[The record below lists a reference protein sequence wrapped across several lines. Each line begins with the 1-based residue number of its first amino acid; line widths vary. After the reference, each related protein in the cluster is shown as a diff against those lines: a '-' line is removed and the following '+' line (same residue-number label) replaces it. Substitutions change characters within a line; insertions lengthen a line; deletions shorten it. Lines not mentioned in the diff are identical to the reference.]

1 MNRDWSNITLKEF
14 YKIQEIIEVQDEWT
28 MYNLLDYLYDI
39 DSAEMPVSKV
49 KQYSLGFLNENIDDI
64 DISKFNDPKY
74 DTNLDLTKVTVAQ
87 FVDYNNYIK
96 EKNNFEKIL
105 SVFIVPKGHTYNDGY
120 DLKEVQEDILNWPF
134 AVTKKIAFF
143 FIRQLQT
150 FVTLF
155 LHYLKDEVKGTNK
168 EKEIQQ
174 ILDKTNLMLSELSP
188 IS

>member
-87 FVDYNNYIK
+87 FVDYNN
-96 EKNNFEKIL
+96 
-105 SVFIVPKGHTYNDGY
+105 
-120 DLKEVQEDILNWPF
+120 
-134 AVTKKIAFF
+134 
-143 FIRQLQT
+143 
-150 FVTLF
+150 
-155 LHYLKDEVKGTNK
+155 
-168 EKEIQQ
+168 
-174 ILDKTNLMLSELSP
+174 
-188 IS
+188 